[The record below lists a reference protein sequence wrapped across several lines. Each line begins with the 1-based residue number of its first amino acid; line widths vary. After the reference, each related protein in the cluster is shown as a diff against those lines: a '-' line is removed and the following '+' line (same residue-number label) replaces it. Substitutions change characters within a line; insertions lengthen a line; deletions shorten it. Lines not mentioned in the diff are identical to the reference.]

1 MFDSNHHVNHKL
13 SVVSTLRHRISTLVT
28 HEEDRVFEENRLIE
42 TLKTCKY
49 PQWALEER
57 KKKQKKLVEAN
68 SEEEDGG
75 WVKIPYVKS
84 VSEKIAQVLGRF
96 NITTI
101 HIPKNKIKN
110 LVCNMKDTVH
120 PLDKVG
126 AIYDITFKARQNKYV
141 GETKRQAKKR
151 GCEHGAITTEQSRI
165 SHSLQIAPED
175 GYEEDAEETGRR
187 SKRLKEKAKVDYKTL
202 NEGEKL
208 PNRGT
213 GPVADFMEKH
223 RIPKS
228 DVTIRVIRTETDKY
242 KRGVLEAIE
251 IKRQKPDLNQDP
263 GRHWLSPIYDNILL

>member
-1 MFDSNHHVNHKL
+1 MALFS
-13 SVVSTLRHRISTLVT
+13 S
-28 HEEDRVFEENRLIE
+28 DRVFEENTLIE

-68 SEEEDGG
+68 SEEEDGS

-151 GCEHGAITTEQSRI
+151 GCEHGAITTEQ
-165 SHSLQIAPED
+165 
-175 GYEEDAEETGRR
+175 
-187 SKRLKEKAKVDYKTL
+187 
-202 NEGEKL
+202 
-208 PNRGT
+208 
-213 GPVADFMEKH
+213 
-223 RIPKS
+223 
-228 DVTIRVIRTETDKY
+228 
-242 KRGVLEAIE
+242 
-251 IKRQKPDLNQDP
+251 
-263 GRHWLSPIYDNILL
+263 